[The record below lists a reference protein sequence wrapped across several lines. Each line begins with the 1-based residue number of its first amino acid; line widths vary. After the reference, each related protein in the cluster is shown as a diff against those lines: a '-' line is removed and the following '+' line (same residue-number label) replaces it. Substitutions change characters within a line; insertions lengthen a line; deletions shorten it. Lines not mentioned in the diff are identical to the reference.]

1 MVFLSFVALLREMH
15 RRTFSSQAL
24 FLYGGLCG
32 LFLGESRG
40 FFCFPQKTE
49 RVLLDI
55 GFHSWSTIC
64 RPYTASPG
72 CTTTGADSGRAVFF
86 YRKKRIYRGKKG
98 GIRLV
103 TINGEPKEV
112 AGKSVLEVLASM
124 DLDPKRSAV
133 MLGGEIL
140 PKAEYEKTLKD
151 GDEVDIVGFVGG
163 G

>member
-1 MVFLSFVALLREMH
+1 M
-15 RRTFSSQAL
+15 
-24 FLYGGLCG
+24 
-32 LFLGESRG
+32 
-40 FFCFPQKTE
+40 
-49 RVLLDI
+49 
-55 GFHSWSTIC
+55 
-64 RPYTASPG
+64 
-72 CTTTGADSGRAVFF
+72 
-86 YRKKRIYRGKKG
+86 
-98 GIRLV
+98 V

-133 MLGGEIL
+133 MIGGEIL

>member
-1 MVFLSFVALLREMH
+1 MQTLGAL
-15 RRTFSSQAL
+15 
-24 FLYGGLCG
+24 Y
-32 LFLGESRG
+32 
-40 FFCFPQKTE
+40 FF
-49 RVLLDI
+49 I
-55 GFHSWSTIC
+55 G
-64 RPYTASPG
+64 
-72 CTTTGADSGRAVFF
+72 
-86 YRKKRIYRGKKG
+86 KKRIYRGKKG

-103 TINGEPKEV
+103 TINGEPKDV